1 MLFTIV
7 ISKMFTFVILKKA
20 AMNFEMIFQ
29 KNKVNSLHGRYITLY
44 DIEPLLKEWNTNN
57 QLNIVGYSVEKRP
70 IYSYRIGNGKTKIFL
85 WSQMHGNESTT
96 TKALFDFL
104 NLLQKDSEL
113 SRQLLESFTFYCLP
127 MVNPDG
133 AFYYTRENA
142 NKIDLNR
149 DAQNLTQPESIVLRE
164 CFNSFKPDYCYNLH
178 DQRTIFGVDDTG
190 KPATVSFLAPAY
202 NNEREI
208 NEVRAKAIRLIVAMN
223 ETLQEYIPNQVGR
236 FDDSF
241 NINCIGDTFQSL
253 NAPTILIEAGHYHN
267 DYEREQTRKYIF
279 ITLLTG
285 FVKFS
290 ENVIVNNKIEDY
302 LNIPQNKVAFYDFV
316 YKNIKI
322 NYDSNKII
330 TNIAIQFKEVLLNNK
345 INFNAFIAKIGD
357 LEGYFGHF
365 VFDAQGAIYS
375 DTNNNIPQINQK
387 ADFYLDNNLKISN
400 GKID

>member
-1 MLFTIV
+1 MD
-7 ISKMFTFVILKKA
+7 
-20 AMNFEMIFQ
+20 FEKFYQ
-29 KNKVNSLHGRYITLY
+29 ENNVQSLYGRYITLE
-44 DIEPLLKEWNTNN
+44 DIEPILKKWNTNN
-57 QLNIVGYSVEKRP
+57 QLNTVGYSVEKRP
-70 IYSYRIGNGKTKIFL
+70 IYSYQIGTGKTKFFL

-104 NLLQKDSEL
+104 NLLQKDSEI
-113 SRQLLESFTFYCLP
+113 SRQLVESFTFYCLP

-149 DAQNLTQPESIVLRE
+149 DAQNLTQPESKVLRE
-164 CFNSFKPDYCYNLH
+164 CFTTFQPDYCYNLH

-202 NNEREI
+202 NEQREI
-208 NEVRAKAIRLIVAMN
+208 NQVRAKAIRLIVAMN
-223 ETLQEYIPNQVGR
+223 ETLQKYIPNQVGR

-253 NAPTILIEAGHYHN
+253 NVPTILVEAGHYQN

-290 ENVIVNNKIEDY
+290 ENDIVNNKIQDY
-302 LNIPQNKVAFYDFV
+302 LSIPQNKVAFYDFV
-316 YKNIKI
+316 YKNVKI

-345 INFNAFIAKIGD
+345 VNFNAFIAKIGD

-365 VFDAQGAIYS
+365 VYDANEAKYS
-375 DTNNNIPQINQK
+375 DDNGTTPQLDQK
-387 ADFYLDNNLKISN
+387 ADFYLNDNIKISN
-400 GKID
+400 GMIV